1 MKKLITTLSI
11 FLLGNTLF
19 SQTTIINSS
28 DATGTSG
35 ANGSFENA
43 TSTFAANGWSNV
55 NGVTNKWFV
64 GTQSS
69 CVGSKGA
76 YIGTASNNNNY
87 TNTVSDISHFYK
99 DVTFPAGETCIT
111 LSFNWKGQGESG
123 YDGLKIYLGSTAVT
137 PVANTAFSTS
147 DGTAVQLGST
157 FYNFQASCGT
167 TSITISSTNAGT
179 SKRLVFS
186 WVNDNS
192 VGTNPA
198 VTIDAI
204 SLTTQGVAAP
214 SCATSP
220 SPANTATGASTC
232 NALTWTAPTGCNAAT
247 SYDVYFGTSA
257 TPPYVTNTTSTSYS
271 PAMNFNTTY
280 YWEIRPK
287 NATGTAASCTVWSFT
302 TGSATNAE
310 LNLVDDATSAAPY
323 SCATLTTAINDQRG
337 CAWDANSK
345 LNFGTS
351 FSYDF
356 TVNLGSSDGGA
367 DGIAFVMQ
375 NDPLGR
381 CKCGTTGGALGAG
394 GILNSVIV
402 EIDTYLNTEDRDD
415 FNTSFIGCAG
425 SEDPDHIDI
434 WFNGSVNPDLDGNC
448 NATAAGERPATPTA
462 VRLQTGGSN
471 YNIENGS
478 NHTLRIAWNA
488 GTTTL
493 TATVMNAAASVT
505 YGTINSTFNPLTV
518 FGTNTPYYGF
528 TGSTGGL
535 SNTQSFC
542 NTIVPLPVEIDGVKA
557 TCENLI
563 TNIVW
568 TTVSEVDNDY
578 FTIEKTSNGIDFEEM
593 STIDG
598 AGNSSVKTEYLW
610 TDYTPNKDMVYYRLS
625 QTNFNGVRENFDL
638 IAVDCEGV
646 DDLLSINRATNT
658 PFGVQLEIST
668 PIEGIHTIAM
678 YDLLGNNLFSK
689 EMVLSKGNS
698 SIMITNKGLSNA
710 MYFFVL
716 KNSDAI
722 LSKKIALVND

>member
-1 MKKLITTLSI
+1 MKKIITTLSI

-19 SQTTIINSS
+19 SQTTIINAS

-43 TSTFAANGWSNV
+43 TNTFAANGWTSV
-55 NGVTNKWFV
+55 NGVTNMWFV
-64 GTQSS
+64 GTQSY

-111 LSFNWKGQGESG
+111 LTFNWKGQGESG
-123 YDGLKIYLGSTAVT
+123 YDGLKVYLGSTAVT
-137 PVANTAFSTS
+137 PVANTAFTTS
-147 DGTAVQLGST
+147 DGTAVQIGST
-157 FYNFQASCGT
+157 FYNFQAACGS
-167 TSITISSTNAGT
+167 TSITISSANAGT

-192 VGTNPA
+192 IGTNPA

-204 SLTTQGVAAP
+204 SLVTQGLAAP

-220 SPANTATGASTC
+220 SPAHTATGASAC

-257 TPPYVTNTTSTSYS
+257 TPPYVTNTASTSYS
-271 PAMNFNTTY
+271 PALNFNTTY

-287 NATGTAASCTVWSFT
+287 NASGTAASCTVWSFT
-302 TGSATNAE
+302 TGSASNTE
-310 LNLVDDATSAAPY
+310 LNLVDDATSVAPFT
-323 SCATLTTAINDQRG
+323 CATLTTAINDQRG

-356 TVNLGSSDGGA
+356 TVNLGSNDGGA

-375 NDPLGR
+375 NDPSGR

-434 WFNGSVNPDLDGNC
+434 WFNGNVNPDLDGNC
-448 NATAAGERPATPTA
+448 NATAVGERPATATA
-462 VRLQTGGSN
+462 VRLQSGGSN

-478 NHTLRIAWNA
+478 DHTLRIAWNS

-493 TATVMNAAASVT
+493 TATVMNAGATVT
-505 YGTINSTFNPLTV
+505 YGTISSTFNPLTV
-518 FGTNTPYYGF
+518 FGTTMPYFGF

-535 SNTQSFC
+535 SNVQTFC
-542 NTIVPLPVEIDGVKA
+542 NTIIPLPVEIDGIKA

-563 TNIVW
+563 TQIVW
-568 TTVSEVDNDY
+568 TTVSERDNDY
-578 FTIEKTSNGIDFEEM
+578 FTIEKTVNGVDYEEM
-593 STIDG
+593 STVDG

-638 IAVDCEGV
+638 ITVDCESI

-658 PFGVQLEIST
+658 SFGVQLEIST
-668 PIEGIHTIAM
+668 PIDGIHTIVM
-678 YDLLGNNLFSK
+678 YDLLGNSLFHH
-689 EMVLSKGNS
+689 EMNLSKGNS
-698 SIMITNKGLSNA
+698 SIMITNKDLSNA

-716 KNSDAI
+716 KNSSTI
-722 LSKKIALVND
+722 LSKKIALIND

>member
-43 TSTFAANGWSNV
+43 TSTLAANGWSNV

-448 NATAAGERPATPTA
+448 NATAVGERPATPTA

>member
-76 YIGTASNNNNY
+76 YIGTVSNNNNY

-157 FYNFQASCGT
+157 FYNFQSSCGT

-287 NATGTAASCTVWSFT
+287 NATGTAASCAVWSFT